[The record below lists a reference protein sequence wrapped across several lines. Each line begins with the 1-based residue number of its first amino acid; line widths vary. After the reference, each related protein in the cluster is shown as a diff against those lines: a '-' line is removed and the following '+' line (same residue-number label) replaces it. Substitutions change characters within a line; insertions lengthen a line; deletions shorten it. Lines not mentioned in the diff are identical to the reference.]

1 MVRRKNASLWPMFMF
16 RASKCETSVKV
27 GETMRV
33 IGIDP
38 GLRRTGWGVIESRSG
53 GRISYVDCGTIET
66 DSGDLAPRLLVLAQE
81 LRKVFLAFDPA
92 VASVE
97 KTFVNR
103 DPAGALKLGHAR
115 AIALL
120 IPAEAG
126 LPVFEYAPNAVKK
139 TVVGVGHAGKDQ
151 VTRMVEILL
160 PGAKPKTSDAADA
173 LAIAICHV
181 QHSQLA
187 SRISA

>member
-1 MVRRKNASLWPMFMF
+1 
-16 RASKCETSVKV
+16 
-27 GETMRV
+27 MRV
-33 IGIDP
+33 IGVDP
-38 GLRRTGWGVIESRSG
+38 GLRNTGWGIIERRDG
-53 GRISYVDCGTIET
+53 GRLSYIACGTIQT
-66 DSGDLAPRLLVLAQE
+66 ATGDLAPRLLLLAQG
-81 LRKVFLAFDPA
+81 LRHVMDAYQPD

-126 LPVFEYAPNAVKK
+126 LPVFEYAPNEVKK
-139 TVVGVGHAGKDQ
+139 TVVGVGHAGKEQ

-187 SRISA
+187 SRIGI